1 MITLAAKGTVTR
13 PIIRGIVVDMP
24 SATVY
29 IVKTDHGFFY
39 VHDSEILSISVDS
52 SAS

>member
-1 MITLAAKGTVTR
+1 MITVAVKGTATR

-29 IVKTDHGFFY
+29 IVKTDKGYFY
-39 VHDSEILSISVDS
+39 AHDEEILSITVDS